1 MRFVHVLT
9 AKQVSMLH
17 TVNTEQV
24 SNMLSYQLS
33 VKAVCETVK
42 KRNVEDSCSWT
53 QIVQIVSM
61 NMNHKGENIF
71 S

>member
-1 MRFVHVLT
+1 
-9 AKQVSMLH
+9 MLH

-24 SNMLSYQLS
+24 SNMLSYQPG
-33 VKAVCETVK
+33 VKTVCEIVMK
-42 KRNVEDSCSWT
+42 CNVEDSCSWT
-53 QIVQIVSM
+53 QTVQIVSM

>member
-1 MRFVHVLT
+1 
-9 AKQVSMLH
+9 MLH

-33 VKAVCETVK
+33 VKAVCETVM
-42 KRNVEDSCSWT
+42 KRKVEDSCSWT